1 MVKVASITEY
11 TQSLVNA
18 FKKVDLK
25 EFMMK
30 VKSIIHPE
38 MDMSFMDY
46 FLELSKEEN
55 DGQFIVH
62 HDKLIEYG
70 VTSSNQSANI
80 KQRLKSLG
88 CMDKTDF
95 NLIKFNEVRNM
106 RGNVEKNV
114 YMLTPEAFKK
124 CLMRATKHS
133 THTINVEIYANYY
146 LFLEKVIAYYT
157 KYQYELSEAFS
168 RCKDDRIDALL
179 ESNKGLL
186 QELNSIKGDTQK
198 IISQNTNLSDQV
210 DDLSEQVED
219 VRNQLSKA
227 NLRIESFVGMIAN
240 LAFTPKITKDL
251 IQLYSNEDG
260 IIFEH
265 NKPWN
270 GIDEVK
276 MFFIFGWINTDHNE
290 ITMQVAC
297 RNFAQTTKRIMEI
310 VNRMNT
316 SNGTFI
322 GCKAIAI
329 VDKDV
334 NEEKK
339 LIDNV
344 FGTTISNK
352 ATFKRFGQQVDGLTD
367 AQETFARY
375 VQQLHSAFRMRHQQN
390 IVEVI
395 RNEGENANGK
405 AAKSIENHFLS
416 FNAEALGWCQE
427 FIDAYIIVNDD
438 RVSVANLRTMSKDYT
453 VDGVV
458 AQQGNLIRMN
468 RCAYAK
474 VQLKA
479 CVRNFDQSMS
489 DFIDNLSDDSC
500 EDELSEEEE
509 S

>member
-1 MVKVASITEY
+1 MVKIASITEY

-30 VKSIIHPE
+30 VKAIIHPE

-70 VTSSNQSANI
+70 VTTSDRSSAI
-80 KQRLKSLG
+80 KVRLVYLG
-88 CMDKTDF
+88 CIENEDF
-95 NLIKFNEVRNM
+95 TLHNIVQRNKNGIGATTKF
-106 RGNVEKNV
+106 V

-124 CLMRATKHS
+124 CLMRARNHK
-133 THTINVEIYANYY
+133 THTINAEIYANYY

-157 KYQYELSEAFS
+157 KYQLELEHAFS
-168 RCKDDRIDALL
+168 QCKDDKIDKQTIKLN
-179 ESNKGLL
+179 EQSTKIDTLL

-198 IISQNTNLSDQV
+198 IISQNTNLT
-210 DDLSEQVED
+210 EQVED
-219 VRNQLSKA
+219 VRDQLSKA
-227 NLRIESFVGMIAN
+227 NLKIESFVGMIAN

-352 ATFKRFGQQVDGLTD
+352 ATFKRFGHQVDGLTE
-367 AQETFARY
+367 AQDTFARY
-375 VQQLHSAFRMRHQQN
+375 VQQLHHAFRMRHQQN

-453 VDGVV
+453 VDGVA

-479 CVRNFDQSMS
+479 CVRNFDQSMN
-489 DFIDNLSDDSC
+489 DFIENLSDDSC
-500 EDELSEEEE
+500 DEEE
-509 S
+509 SSLI

>member
-30 VKSIIHPE
+30 VKAIIHPE

-62 HDKLIEYG
+62 HDRMIKYG
-70 VTSSNQSANI
+70 VTINTRCTDVRD
-80 KQRLKSLG
+80 RLKSLG
-88 CMDKTDF
+88 CIESEDYQ
-95 NLIKFNEVRNM
+95 LRKFPKLSENS
-106 RGNVEKNV
+106 RGTKYVHV
-114 YMLTPEAFKK
+114 YMLTPKAFKK
-124 CLMRATKHS
+124 CLMRATKHK
-133 THTINVEIYANYY
+133 THTTNVEIYADYY
-146 LFLEKVIAYYT
+146 LFLEKVITYYT
-157 KYQYELSEAFS
+157 KYQLELAHAFS
-168 RCKDDRIDALL
+168 RCKDDRIETLM
-179 ESNKGLL
+179 E
-186 QELNSIKGDTQK
+186 ELNSIKGDTQK

-375 VQQLHSAFRMRHQQN
+375 VQQLHHAFRMRHQQN

-438 RVSVANLRTMSKDYT
+438 RVNVANLRTMSKDYT

-489 DFIDNLSDDSC
+489 DFIENLSDDSC